1 MFEDIQALL
10 EKIQTGDKVALGKAI
25 TLIESTLPAEQKK
38 ARRLLGQLRL
48 SQRTLCVAISG
59 SPGVGKSTFVN
70 VLGRHLIENGY
81 KIAVLAIDPSSMISR
96 GSILGDKTR
105 MPQLGKE
112 ARAFVR
118 PSPTSGNLGGIGAAT
133 FESTLLCQEAGFDFV
148 LIETVGIGQTETLA
162 RFVSDVFILLL
173 QPGAGDE
180 LQSLKKG
187 VLEYVDLLLVN
198 KWDDGLKLEA
208 EKTKSRYQS
217 VWSGDQDNV
226 YLISALEDKG
236 IDQVSELLI
245 RKLVESEHTNALPER
260 ERFWFIHRTK
270 RLLMERIIEK
280 EATLIRELEDDILS
294 GDKKYSEAIEEALN
308 RICPI

>member
-1 MFEDIQALL
+1 MFEDIQVLL

-25 TLIESTLPAEQKK
+25 TLIESTLPEEQKK
-38 ARRLLGQLRL
+38 ARRLLAELHL

-70 VLGRHLIENGY
+70 VLGRHLIEKGY

-105 MPQLGKE
+105 MQQLGKE
-112 ARAFVR
+112 ARAFIR

-133 FESTLLCQEAGFDFV
+133 FESTLLCREAGFDFV
-148 LIETVGIGQTETLA
+148 LIETVGIGQTEILA

-198 KWDDGLKLEA
+198 KWDHDLKLEA

-217 VWSGDQDNV
+217 VWPGDQGNI

-236 IDQVSELLI
+236 IDQVSEFLI
-245 RKLVESEHTNALPER
+245 GKLVEPEHKNALPER

-270 RLLMERIIEK
+270 RLLMERMIEK
-280 EATLIRELEDDILS
+280 EATLIRELEDDILT